1 MHATTADFIERVALF
16 FEDEGFSRIAGRI
29 FGRLLLSAEPLS
41 LDGLAE
47 ELAVSKASVSTETRI
62 LEHRGL
68 LERVGRPGDRK
79 VYYQVGADLP
89 IRTMEL
95 RLDRIRRFQ
104 LLMHEA
110 PTQPGPT
117 ARVVRSR
124 LREIESAYELVH
136 QAVERAVTEWRRL
149 TARRRSAAS

>member
-1 MHATTADFIERVALF
+1 MHAATADFVERVALF

-41 LDGLAE
+41 LDALAE
-47 ELAVSKASVSTETRI
+47 ELAVSKASVSTETRT

-104 LLMHEA
+104 LLMHDA
-110 PTQPGPT
+110 PAPSGPA
-117 ARVVRSR
+117 ARTVRSR
-124 LREIESAYELVH
+124 LREIESAYEHVQH
-136 QAVERAVTEWRRL
+136 VVGGAVAEWRRR